1 METLAER
8 LRHVR
13 QRIVQAAD
21 RAGRD
26 PGSVT
31 LVAVTKTIPL
41 ERIREAASLGQTVFG
56 ENRVQE
62 TRQKIPLLPGLT
74 WHLVGHLQRNKAKYA
89 VELFDLIHSVD
100 DLPLAQEIERQ
111 AGKRGKRQRVLLEVN
126 IGGEAAKSGLRWE
139 ATLPLLRELA
149 GYDHL
154 AVEGFMCI
162 PPYTEE
168 PEESRPY
175 FKALRALGEEAAAA
189 VGRPMALSMGMSRDY
204 EIAIVEGA
212 TIVRIGT
219 AIFGER
225 GGK

>member
-8 LRHVR
+8 LRLVR
-13 QRIVQAAD
+13 QRIARAAE

-31 LVAVTKTIPL
+31 LVAVTKTVPI
-41 ERIREAASLGQTVFG
+41 EKIREAASLGQTVFG

-62 TRQKIPLLPGLT
+62 AREKVLLLPNLT
-74 WHLVGHLQRNKAKYA
+74 WHLIGRLQRNKAKYA
-89 VELFDLIHSVD
+89 VEIFDLIHSVD

-126 IGGEAAKSGLRWE
+126 VGGEAAKTGLCWE
-139 ATLPLLRELA
+139 AALPLLRALE

-154 AVEGFMCI
+154 AVEGFMCL
-162 PPYTEE
+162 PPYTED
-168 PEESRPY
+168 PEGARPF

-189 VGRPMALSMGMSRDY
+189 VGRPMTLSMGMSHDFAV
-204 EIAIVEGA
+204 AIEEGA
-212 TIVRIGT
+212 TLVRIGT

-225 GGK
+225 I